1 MFKFLDDAP
10 LECGKPAP
18 PVLVSCME
26 FSHVMYETL
35 IMMIFDDHDS
45 VNNDNDH
52 RYESASQWV
61 PAYDKLNSILEEANI
76 TMLDSDEPAA
86 IPIAVR

>member
-26 FSHVMYETL
+26 FSHVMYEIFYMIITV
-35 IMMIFDDHDS
+35 IMILLSFNDDDMTGMNLPVS
-45 VNNDNDH
+45 GCLLTT
-52 RYESASQWV
+52 S
-61 PAYDKLNSILEEANI
+61 
-76 TMLDSDEPAA
+76 
-86 IPIAVR
+86 

>member
-26 FSHVMYETL
+26 FSHVMYETVIVIM
-35 IMMIFDDHDS
+35 IMMILL
-45 VNNDNDH
+45 
-52 RYESASQWV
+52 
-61 PAYDKLNSILEEANI
+61 PIL
-76 TMLDSDEPAA
+76 L
-86 IPIAVR
+86 

>member
-26 FSHVMYETL
+26 FSHVMYK
-35 IMMIFDDHDS
+35 IFYND
-45 VNNDNDH
+45 NYNDNDFNDDNMTGMNLPV
-52 RYESASQWV
+52 SGCLLTTS
-61 PAYDKLNSILEEANI
+61 
-76 TMLDSDEPAA
+76 
-86 IPIAVR
+86 

>member
-26 FSHVMYETL
+26 FSHVMYD
-35 IMMIFDDHDS
+35 IFY
-45 VNNDNDH
+45 NDN
-52 RYESASQWV
+52 Y
-61 PAYDKLNSILEEANI
+61 
-76 TMLDSDEPAA
+76 SDNDF
-86 IPIAVR
+86 IVF

>member
-26 FSHVMYETL
+26 FSHVMYEIL
-35 IMMIFDDHDS
+35 IMILLTMI
-45 VNNDNDH
+45 
-52 RYESASQWV
+52 
-61 PAYDKLNSILEEANI
+61 
-76 TMLDSDEPAA
+76 
-86 IPIAVR
+86 

>member
-26 FSHVMYETL
+26 FSHVMYETVIV
-35 IMMIFDDHDS
+35 IMMTM
-45 VNNDNDH
+45 
-52 RYESASQWV
+52 
-61 PAYDKLNSILEEANI
+61 KILLI
-76 TMLDSDEPAA
+76 TMIMDNATGTNLPVSGCQPTTS
-86 IPIAVR
+86 

>member
-26 FSHVMYETL
+26 FSHVMYGTVIV
-35 IMMIFDDHDS
+35 IMMILFIDS
-45 VNNDNDH
+45 IITGTNLPVNGCLLTT
-52 RYESASQWV
+52 S
-61 PAYDKLNSILEEANI
+61 
-76 TMLDSDEPAA
+76 
-86 IPIAVR
+86 

>member
-26 FSHVMYETL
+26 FSHVMYAIL
-35 IMMIFDDHDS
+35 IMMTM
-45 VNNDNDH
+45 
-52 RYESASQWV
+52 
-61 PAYDKLNSILEEANI
+61 KILLI
-76 TMLDSDEPAA
+76 TM
-86 IPIAVR
+86 IMQQVRICQSVGACLRQAELYPGRG